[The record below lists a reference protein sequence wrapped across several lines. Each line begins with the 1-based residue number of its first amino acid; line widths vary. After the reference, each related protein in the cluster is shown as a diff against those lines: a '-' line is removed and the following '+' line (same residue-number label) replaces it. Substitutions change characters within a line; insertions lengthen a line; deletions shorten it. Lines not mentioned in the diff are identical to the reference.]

1 MKKRNIYYVI
11 PIILTAV
18 VALGIYVYNM
28 NIERENLE
36 TIDKIYGEQALN
48 SLVNSVYALDE
59 AMLALEY
66 SQSAPLT
73 TRLLAEVVRFSSD
86 AVIAIDALPYSSYE
100 LETMTEFFN
109 GTAEYASTLLWYTS
123 EGIEIDYEQDE
134 SISAL
139 AMQTEIIK
147 DGLMWIIQAYSEG
160 ALEMDGYAANSDTT
174 TEGSLGYELM
184 ELNNSLTDFD
194 ELIISWKSE
203 EDRDEKPTEVSEED
217 GKTFV
222 AEFLEVAESEVEYLG
237 TSVGELECLIYS
249 YDDEQIMLTK
259 HGGKLAQYYDDDS
272 EASANISEQEAVDI
286 AMEFLKNQEVN
297 DVIELSRAMGETR
310 CTIVYVRSL
319 DGVIFDNNKITI
331 GINLEDGTVSMYLA
345 TTYYISDAYS
355 VDLDVNVTEE
365 EALTMIPNNFEA
377 HNVTL
382 AVVTLQKG
390 VERLCYEVDCSY
402 EDVQLVVYIDA
413 KSGSQEKILVN
424 RLDE

>member
-1 MKKRNIYYVI
+1 MI